1 MWWKLSVNS
10 RGTIKMIKTGKNIIK
25 GTALLLMATSL
36 SGCGMWSRLSEV
48 GQEPALSPIANPT
61 QAQGY
66 EPVSM
71 PMPQKQEGVY
81 AANSLWRQGSE
92 GFFKDQRASK
102 VGDIITVKISTKDT
116 AKMENE
122 MEQNRDDN
130 KDSLRVGSF
139 FGFEKYME
147 DVLPNGYRPEA
158 AIDLNS
164 NREIKGDGKIDRKED
179 INVTLAAVVTQV
191 LPNGNLVIE
200 GTQEI
205 RVSYELRQLYMRGI
219 VRRADISSNNTV
231 DSSKIAEL
239 RVSYGGRG
247 VISDVQQPRYGR
259 QILDIV
265 APF

>member
-1 MWWKLSVNS
+1 MNNS
-10 RGTIKMIKTGKNIIK
+10 RGTINMKDNTTKIIK

-36 SGCGMWSRLSEV
+36 SGCGIFSRLSDV
-48 GQEPALSPIANPT
+48 GKEPPLSPISNPVEM
-61 QAQGY
+61 QGY

-71 PMPQKQEGVY
+71 PMPQRQEGVY
-81 AANSLWRQGSE
+81 AANSLWRQGSD

-102 VGDIITVKISTKDT
+102 VGDIITVKISTRDN
-116 AKMENE
+116 ALMENK

-130 KDSLRVGSF
+130 NDSLSIGSA
-139 FGFEKYME
+139 FGFEKFLE
-147 DVLPNGYRPEA
+147 DVMPGDYKNENAVG
-158 AIDLNS
+158 ITS
-164 NREIKGDGKIDRKED
+164 NREIKGDGKIDRKESV
-179 INVTLAAVVTQV
+179 NVTFAAVVTQV

-205 RVSYELRQLYMRGI
+205 RISYEVRQLYMRGI
-219 VRRADISSNNTV
+219 VRRADISSNNIIE
-231 DSSKIAEL
+231 SSKIAEL
-239 RVSYGGRG
+239 RVSYGGKG